1 MTEAALPYAHAPGRT
16 VGARL
21 AAAAGIAAAAAFF
34 VGTAVLNVPT
44 KATDA
49 ELVEWWSTSS
59 HQVEALVSMVS
70 FTTAGLLFVVLLAHL
85 RARLAA
91 AEGGSETL
99 TTVVSFAGLLFV
111 AMLFVAATARGV
123 IAYAVKSPVAGQPL
137 PDVDLLRYLPQ
148 FSYVVLGFCGLLS
161 AALAITATSLLAF
174 RTRVFGRLV
183 AWLGI
188 LCATGLVLAN
198 ALLIGVG
205 AIPAMLLWTVAISI
219 ALWRADTR

>member
-1 MTEAALPYAHAPGRT
+1 MTEAALVYAHTTGQT
-16 VGARL
+16 VGAKL
-21 AAAAGIAAAAAFF
+21 AATAGIASAAAFL

-59 HQVEALVSMVS
+59 HQFEALVSMIS
-70 FTTAGLLFVVLLAHL
+70 FTTAGLLFLVLLAHL
-85 RARLAA
+85 RAKLAG

-99 TTVVSFAGLLFV
+99 TTVVAFSGLLFV

-123 IAYAVKSPVAGQPL
+123 IAYAVKSPVAGEPL

-148 FSYVVLGFCGLLS
+148 LSYVVLGFCGLLS
-161 AALAITATSLLAF
+161 AALAITATSVLAF

-188 LCATGLVLAN
+188 LCAAGLVLAN
-198 ALLIGVG
+198 VLLIGVG
-205 AIPAMLLWTVAISI
+205 AIPAILLWTVAISV
-219 ALWRADTR
+219 ALWRSTSV